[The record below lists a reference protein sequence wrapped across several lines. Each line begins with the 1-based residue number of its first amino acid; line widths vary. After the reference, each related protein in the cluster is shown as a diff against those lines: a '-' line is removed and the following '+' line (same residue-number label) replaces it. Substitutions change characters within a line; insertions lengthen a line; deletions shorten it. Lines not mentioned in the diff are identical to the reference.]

1 MALYVGAEIHEC
13 DGLRYIQKNLQEYGV
28 VDKDAL
34 QIKAGRLV
42 EEKDIRRSIEI
53 AKIGELMR
61 QQQLKWREL
70 TGKNVNQIE
79 PGQKKSGEQ
88 ENQHS

>member
-70 TGKNVNQIE
+70 TGKNVDQIE
-79 PGQKKSGEQ
+79 SGQKKSGEQ